1 MTHTPNV
8 GRRGTLTLRN
18 LRSVVIGCFLPFVVV
33 AQSHYPPVLKVRSDF
48 RQLLERPKTAL
59 DPKSTILED
68 GPFFIERGSFA
79 SEPGER
85 VPFVLIRAKKSE
97 GKSPVV
103 IALHGTGG
111 DKEGQLPLLRELA
124 QRGFVGVAI
133 DGRHHGER
141 VSGGAA
147 KSQNYQEAIIRAWR
161 EKDPARQEH
170 PFFYDTAWDLWRTV
184 DFLEKRPEVDRNRIG
199 VIGFSKGGIESWLGA
214 SIDERIK
221 VVIPAIAV
229 QSFRWSLENDR
240 WQGRARTISRAH
252 EAAREDLGEKE
263 VNQNVC
269 RQLWAKVIPGILD
282 KFDCPSMIR
291 LLAPRPLLILSGE
304 NDPNCPLP
312 GAQIAFSA
320 AEAAYKEAGA
330 PDRLK
335 INIAAGVG
343 HKVTEEQRLMAISWF
358 ERWLKN

>member
-1 MTHTPNV
+1 M
-8 GRRGTLTLRN
+8 TLRN
-18 LRSVVIGCFLPFVVV
+18 WISVVLGCFFPFVVV
-33 AQSHYPPVLKVRSDF
+33 AESPYPAVPKVRAEF
-48 RQLLERPKTAL
+48 RQLLERPRAAL

-68 GPFFIERGSFA
+68 GQFFLERGSFA

-85 VPFVLIRAKKSE
+85 VPFVLIRAKTSA
-97 GKSPVV
+97 GRSPVV

-111 DKEGQLPLLRELA
+111 NKEGQLALLHELA
-124 QRGFVGVAI
+124 QRGFVGIAI

-141 VSGGAA
+141 IHGGAV
-147 KSQNYQEAIIRAWR
+147 KSEQYQEAIIRAWR
-161 EKDPARQEH
+161 EKDPTRQEH

-184 DFLEKRPEVDRNRIG
+184 DFLETRPEVDRNRIG
-199 VIGFSKGGIESWLGA
+199 VIGFSKGGIEAWLGA

-221 VVIPAIAV
+221 VAIPAIAV

-252 EAAREDLGEKE
+252 SVAREDLGEKE
-263 VNQNVC
+263 VNKIVC
-269 RQLWAKVIPGILD
+269 RQLWTKVIPGILD

-291 LLAPRPLLILSGE
+291 LFAPRPLLILSGE

-330 PDRLK
+330 LDRLK
-335 INIAAGVG
+335 MDVAAGVG

>member
-1 MTHTPNV
+1 M
-8 GRRGTLTLRN
+8 TLRN
-18 LRSVVIGCFLPFVVV
+18 WIPVVLSCFLPFVVV
-33 AQSHYPPVLKVRSDF
+33 AQSSYPPVLKVRAEF
-48 RQLLERPKTAL
+48 RQLLERPRAAL

-85 VPFVLIRAKKSE
+85 VPFVLIRAKISE
-97 GKSPVV
+97 ARSPVV

-111 DKEGQLPLLRELA
+111 NKEGQLALLRELA
-124 QRGFVGVAI
+124 QRGFVAIAI

-141 VSGGAA
+141 IPVGAA
-147 KSQNYQEAIIRAWR
+147 RSEHYQEAIIRAWR

-170 PFFYDTAWDLWRTV
+170 PFFYDTAWDLGRTV
-184 DFLEKRPEVDRNRIG
+184 DFLETRPEVDRNKIG
-199 VIGFSKGGIESWLGA
+199 VIGFSKGGIEAWLGA

-221 VVIPAIAV
+221 VAIPAIAV

-263 VNQNVC
+263 VNKNVC
-269 RQLWAKVIPGILD
+269 HQLWTKVMPGILD

-320 AEAAYKEAGA
+320 AEAAYKKAGA
-330 PDRLK
+330 LDRLK
-335 INIAAGVG
+335 IDVAAGVG
-343 HKVTEEQRLMAISWF
+343 HRVTEEQRLMAISWF
-358 ERWLKN
+358 ERWLKD